1 MQIKPIILSG
11 GSGTRLWPISRKTT
25 PKQFVD
31 IFNSG
36 TNLFEQTLKRVQNN
50 FFSTPII
57 ISNKEQR
64 FDVLKSIRNNNID
77 VDKMLLESSPKNTA
91 AAFAISSHFCAED
104 DILCFFPSD
113 HYIKNNTAFLKAIKK
128 SCEIAS
134 QESLVILGIKSTNP
148 NTNYGYITYKKNKKI
163 KNSFQVKGFFEK
175 PTLSRAKE
183 LIKKNALWNSGI
195 VVVKNSYLKKIF
207 NKFAK
212 SLFIKTETCKN
223 NSFKDIP
230 ILMLTAMGESQDRI
244 QGLEAGV
251 DDYMVKPFEPRELLL
266 RINSILRRIP
276 TDSTLTPTEALL
288 GVLRF
293 DLERLELFEGENI
306 INLTSGEAK
315 LLGILASDPGEVF
328 SREELNNRLDLNS
341 GERAIDVQ
349 INRLRQKIELDPKS
363 PRYLHTV
370 RGKGYVLRPD

>member
-1 MQIKPIILSG
+1 MNTNMPHVLIVDDDDRLLDLLQKYLIENKFRVTGALSADSARAVMKNISFDLLVMDLMMPG
-11 GSGTRLWPISRKTT
+11 ESGLE
-25 PKQFVD
+25 FAY
-31 IFNSG
+31 
-36 TNLFEQTLKRVQNN
+36 
-50 FFSTPII
+50 
-57 ISNKEQR
+57 
-64 FDVLKSIRNNNID
+64 SIR
-77 VDKMLLESSPKNTA
+77 E
-91 AAFAISSHFCAED
+91 
-104 DILCFFPSD
+104 
-113 HYIKNNTAFLKAIKK
+113 
-128 SCEIAS
+128 
-134 QESLVILGIKSTNP
+134 Q
-148 NTNYGYITYKKNKKI
+148 
-163 KNSFQVKGFFEK
+163 
-175 PTLSRAKE
+175 
-183 LIKKNALWNSGI
+183 
-195 VVVKNSYLKKIF
+195 
-207 NKFAK
+207 
-212 SLFIKTETCKN
+212 N

-315 LLGILASDPGEVF
+315 LLGILASVPGEVF

>member
-1 MQIKPIILSG
+1 M
-11 GSGTRLWPISRKTT
+11 
-25 PKQFVD
+25 
-31 IFNSG
+31 
-36 TNLFEQTLKRVQNN
+36 
-50 FFSTPII
+50 
-57 ISNKEQR
+57 
-64 FDVLKSIRNNNID
+64 
-77 VDKMLLESSPKNTA
+77 
-91 AAFAISSHFCAED
+91 
-104 DILCFFPSD
+104 
-113 HYIKNNTAFLKAIKK
+113 
-128 SCEIAS
+128 
-134 QESLVILGIKSTNP
+134 
-148 NTNYGYITYKKNKKI
+148 NTNIPH
-163 KNSFQVKGFFEK
+163 V
-175 PTLSRAKE
+175 
-183 LIKKNALWNSGI
+183 LIVDDDDRLLDLLQK
-195 VVVKNSYLKKIF
+195 YLIE
-207 NKFAK
+207 NKFRVTGALSADSARDVMK
-212 SLFIKTETCKN
+212 NISFDLLVMDLMMPGESGLEFASSLREQN

-266 RINSILRRIP
+266 RINNILRRIP
-276 TDSTLTPTEALL
+276 TDSILAPTEALM

-293 DLERLELFEGENI
+293 DLERLELSEGENI

>member
-1 MQIKPIILSG
+1 MPGESG
-11 GSGTRLWPISRKTT
+11 LE
-25 PKQFVD
+25 FAY
-31 IFNSG
+31 
-36 TNLFEQTLKRVQNN
+36 
-50 FFSTPII
+50 
-57 ISNKEQR
+57 
-64 FDVLKSIRNNNID
+64 SIR
-77 VDKMLLESSPKNTA
+77 E
-91 AAFAISSHFCAED
+91 
-104 DILCFFPSD
+104 
-113 HYIKNNTAFLKAIKK
+113 
-128 SCEIAS
+128 
-134 QESLVILGIKSTNP
+134 Q
-148 NTNYGYITYKKNKKI
+148 
-163 KNSFQVKGFFEK
+163 
-175 PTLSRAKE
+175 
-183 LIKKNALWNSGI
+183 
-195 VVVKNSYLKKIF
+195 
-207 NKFAK
+207 
-212 SLFIKTETCKN
+212 N

-266 RINSILRRIP
+266 RINSILRRVP
-276 TDSTLTPTEALL
+276 TDRTLAPTEALL

-293 DLERLELFEGENI
+293 DLERLELFEGEDI